1 MSRKLVIPKASNKD
15 IIAFFKD
22 VLAIT
27 GAEFVSYQLIGG
39 EGSYS
44 FASEG
49 SSVDELAKNELF
61 TITDASLSLPNY
73 HIRFSRG
80 SGDANPNYSFD
91 NIDIGKDTY
100 HPEGWKPDDERA
112 INLSMCVNKH
122 FVARKGSAS
131 ILFRDPKLFEEVINS
146 HQAIIARLED
156 SLATVGER
164 LTVARV
170 ELENE
175 LKLSREKLEAEH
187 KLRLDNL
194 DEEKQD
200 LEKRRKELDDRDNT
214 HARRQ
219 IRADLKKRIEDHAKS
234 FSLTD
239 GTRTLRI
246 PIHILTWIGLAALGG
261 ATYYFG
267 ADINHMVSE
276 AAARDK
282 AIGATEV
289 VVLALKPLGLTVA
302 FLGLLTWYLR
312 WMNRWFERHSEAEF
326 QLKQFELDVDRASW
340 VVETALE
347 WRQEQ
352 QAPMP
357 DHLIE
362 SISRN
367 LFSRSE
373 KDEAADMHPADY
385 LASAL
390 LGRASGLK
398 LKLPGADL
406 EYDGK
411 ALKEAKQTADK
422 AKSS

>member
-1 MSRKLVIPKASNKD
+1 
-15 IIAFFKD
+15 
-22 VLAIT
+22 
-27 GAEFVSYQLIGG
+27 
-39 EGSYS
+39 
-44 FASEG
+44 
-49 SSVDELAKNELF
+49 
-61 TITDASLSLPNY
+61 
-73 HIRFSRG
+73 
-80 SGDANPNYSFD
+80 
-91 NIDIGKDTY
+91 
-100 HPEGWKPDDERA
+100 
-112 INLSMCVNKH
+112 
-122 FVARKGSAS
+122 
-131 ILFRDPKLFEEVINS
+131 
-146 HQAIIARLED
+146 
-156 SLATVGER
+156 
-164 LTVARV
+164 
-170 ELENE
+170 
-175 LKLSREKLEAEH
+175 
-187 KLRLDNL
+187 
-194 DEEKQD
+194 
-200 LEKRRKELDDRDNT
+200 
-214 HARRQ
+214 
-219 IRADLKKRIEDHAKS
+219 
-234 FSLTD
+234 
-239 GTRTLRI
+239 
-246 PIHILTWIGLAALGG
+246 
-261 ATYYFG
+261 
-267 ADINHMVSE
+267 MVSE

-411 ALKEAKQTADK
+411 ALKEARQTADK
-422 AKSS
+422 ARP

>member
-1 MSRKLVIPKASNKD
+1 MSNRVVVPKSNNKD
-15 IIAFFKD
+15 IVRFFRE
-22 VLAIT
+22 AMEIT
-27 GAEFVSYQLIGG
+27 GATNVSYHIIGSPDG
-39 EGSYS
+39 YS
-44 FASEG
+44 FDSDDKSAENI
-49 SSVDELAKNELF
+49 AKTDLF
-61 TITDASLSLPNY
+61 TITYANISLSNY
-73 HIRFSRG
+73 RIRFSRG
-80 SGDANPNYSFD
+80 SGDGSPNYSFD
-91 NIDIGKDTY
+91 NIEFGKDTY
-100 HPEGWKPDDERA
+100 SSDSWKPSKEQA
-112 INLSMCVNKH
+112 MMLSLCVNKH
-122 FVARKGSAS
+122 FISRKEHASA
-131 ILFRDPKLFEEVINS
+131 LFRDPKIFEDVINS
-146 HQAIIARLED
+146 HQNVIARLED
-156 SLATVGER
+156 SLAAVGER
-164 LTVARV
+164 LAAARV

-175 LKLSREKLEAEH
+175 FKYSRSELEAEH
-187 KLRLDNL
+187 KRRIAAL
-194 DEEKQD
+194 DEEKSA
-200 LEKRRKELDDRDNT
+200 LEERRRELDDRDNT

-219 IRADLKKRIEDHAKS
+219 IRSDLKKRIEDHAKS
-234 FSLTD
+234 FGLTN
-239 GTRTLRI
+239 GTRTLRL
-246 PIHILTWIGLAALGG
+246 PIHILTWLALGLLGCATYFFSININEMVAQAASINRAIGPTEVAILSVKPIGL
-261 ATYYFG
+261 T
-267 ADINHMVSE
+267 I
-276 AAARDK
+276 
-282 AIGATEV
+282 
-289 VVLALKPLGLTVA
+289 A

-312 WMNRWFERHSEAEF
+312 WMNRWFEQHSEAEF

-411 ALKEAKQTADK
+411 ALKEARQTADK
-422 AKSS
+422 AKPS

>member
-1 MSRKLVIPKASNKD
+1 MSLEDFTIPKASNKE
-15 IIAFFKD
+15 IINFFVEVID
-22 VLAIT
+22 VFELPDFQYSIL
-27 GAEFVSYQLIGG
+27 GSHSSYTFNKSSKI
-39 EGSYS
+39 
-44 FASEG
+44 SE
-49 SSVDELAKNELF
+49 S
-61 TITDASLSLPNY
+61 
-73 HIRFSRG
+73 
-80 SGDANPNYSFD
+80 
-91 NIDIGKDTY
+91 
-100 HPEGWKPDDERA
+100 
-112 INLSMCVNKH
+112 
-122 FVARKGSAS
+122 VARPDHFSIISAS
-131 ILFRDPKLFEEVINS
+131 IIINEYTIKFGRGSREQQPNIAFDHISIGRNSYSSNSWRPNQDQIVNLNSLIYKHFEAKKKHASFLFNDPKAFESVISS
-146 HQAIIARLED
+146 HQLILAKLED
-156 SLATVGER
+156 SLSSVGER
-164 LTVARV
+164 LVEARAKIEDEFRIARENLEEQHRSRTERLEAS
-170 ELENE
+170 ELE
-175 LKLSREKLEAEH
+175 LEA
-187 KLRLDNL
+187 
-194 DEEKQD
+194 
-200 LEKRRKELDDRDNT
+200 RRKALDDRDNT

-219 IRADLKKRIEDHAKS
+219 IRSDLKKRIEDHATT
-234 FSLTD
+234 FRLTA
-239 GTRTLRI
+239 GTRTLRL
-246 PIHILTWIGLAALGG
+246 PIHVLTWIGLAVLGA
-261 ATYYFG
+261 ATYYFS

-411 ALKEAKQTADK
+411 ALKEARQTADK
-422 AKSS
+422 ARP